1 MQLDKNKIVFI
12 LTNPIYLDGYGIPAS
27 IATEAVDN
35 FFKTLNERPTQE
47 TNEDAAEYIYNAI
60 IPWDD

>member
-1 MQLDKNKIVFI
+1 MQLDREKLIFI
-12 LTNPIYLDGYGIPAS
+12 LIQPFDLDGYGIPEH

-35 FFKTLNERPTQE
+35 FFKTLKDRPAFE
-47 TNEDAAEYIYNAI
+47 SNDDAAEYIYNAI